1 MIDAI
6 SSLLPTYAPETD
18 VTVPNQDAGE
28 ALITA
33 AIWLFCRHGIKN
45 TGVEKIISR
54 AGVSKMTLYNRFS
67 TKEGLVAAA
76 VEVEAEQWREW
87 LFSYVRSGEPDVRYG
102 RILLVFS
109 ALFDWFSRKDYF
121 GCLIMKAAIEFGDDS
136 PEITRIFNA
145 HKTAMILFLTELC
158 EDNQCEKCDILSSM
172 LMTIVDGSIVKSL
185 LTKNAD
191 YGLEAGEMAK
201 IIIESFLPVSLS
213 CQ

>member
-6 SSLLPTYAPETD
+6 PSLLPTYAPETD
-18 VTVPNQDAGE
+18 VSVPNQDAGE

-33 AIWLFCRHGIKN
+33 AIWLFCRNGIKN

-76 VEVEAEQWREW
+76 VEIEAEQWREW
-87 LFSYVRSGEPDVRYG
+87 LFSYVRSGEPDARYG

-121 GCLIMKAAIEFGDDS
+121 GCLIMKAAIEFRDDS
-136 PEITRIFNA
+136 PEITRIFRK
-145 HKTAMILFLTELC
+145 HQEEMKYFLT
-158 EDNQCEKCDILSSM
+158 DICQAAGYEVSPLLLSM
-172 LMTIVDGSIVKSL
+172 LTTLIDGSIIKSL
-185 LTKNAD
+185 LLKPPLCAMESN
-191 YGLEAGEMAK
+191 EMCK
-201 IIIESFLPVSLS
+201 IFLHSLS
-213 CQ
+213 